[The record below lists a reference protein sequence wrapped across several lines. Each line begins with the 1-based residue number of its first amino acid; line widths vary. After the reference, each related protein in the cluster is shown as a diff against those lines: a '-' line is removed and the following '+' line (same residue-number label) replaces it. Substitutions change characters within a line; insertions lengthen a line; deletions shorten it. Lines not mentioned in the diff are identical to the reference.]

1 MANVKRWAIRD
12 AGIATFYALSDITGG
27 ALAGE
32 PIVTLPSL
40 KTSGVE
46 TTGETVY
53 ARGGRGNAKLVGFS
67 SNREA
72 TISLEDALFDNEAM
86 GMLTG
91 NLADTGIK
99 QVKRREIVTAS
110 AADVT
115 GSVLT
120 VSDTPIATENISAY
134 AYVDGMKDGAN
145 LASGTASGNEIDLD
159 SAPTENNMYVV
170 YYTVETD
177 SNASAITVSSDAFGG
192 TFKLVIDLLV
202 VDSTDKSEYAAQLVV
217 PNAKFEDNFSLDL
230 AADGDPAVL
239 SLNLEILKDVNSTD
253 MWQLIIFDEEQLS

>member
-1 MANVKRWAIRD
+1 LDEAKRWAIRD
-12 AGIATFYALSDITGG
+12 AGIATFYALRDITGG
-27 ALAGE
+27 ALTGE

-72 TISLEDALFDNEAM
+72 TLSLEDALFDNDAM
-86 GMLTG
+86 SMLTG
-91 NLADTGIK
+91 NDIVEG
-99 QVKRREIVTAS
+99 VKEVEISEVITAS
-110 AADVT
+110 VIDTITVTKGTPLVT
-115 GSVLT
+115 GTLAVY
-120 VSDTPIATENISAY
+120 E
-134 AYVDGMKDGAN
+134 YVDGMKDGAN
-145 LASGTASGNEIDLD
+145 LATAVAGSDITAAGVAAD
-159 SAPTENNMYVV
+159 TVYVA

-177 SNASAITVSSDAFGG
+177 ANASTVKVTSDKFGG
-192 TFKLVIDLLV
+192 TFKIVIDLLV
-202 VDSTDKSEYAAQLVV
+202 TDSITKQNFAGQLII

-239 SLNLEILKDVNSTD
+239 NLTMEVLKDPASTD
-253 MWQLIIFDEEQLS
+253 MWELVIFDETAIV